1 VAPPNRT
8 ARVAVLGSSVQRS
21 RSKKHSAGRA
31 RSAVLRRLVLGLLVL
46 GALALLTI
54 SFRSPTSG
62 ALHDVQSAGASAL
75 RPFQIA
81 AERVARPFR
90 DAYGYFDGLASA
102 KSENEKLKKELRE
115 LRAHS
120 TANLA
125 GAQRAAELEKL
136 LRYEQGPTYPKDYR
150 PVNTSVISFPS
161 GPFAQQVAIAAGS
174 SSGIR
179 INTPVV
185 TADGLVGRVMNV
197 TSGTALVTLITDPDS
212 AVPARDLTT
221 GVGGLIRH
229 GPGNTLFFDRV
240 SKEQQVR
247 KDDVIVTQGTR
258 DRRYPDLYPYGI
270 PIGRVLSVG
279 TSDIASFLTVQVAP
293 FASLGSLD
301 SVAALVSTKPTL
313 KLP

>member
-1 VAPPNRT
+1 VARPNRT

-31 RSAVLRRLVLGLLVL
+31 RSAVLRRLVLAFLVL
-46 GALALLTI
+46 GALGLLTV

-62 ALHDVQSAGASAL
+62 VLHDVQGAGASVL

-90 DAYGYFDGLASA
+90 DAYGYFDGLAGA
-102 KSENEKLKKELRE
+102 KSENARLKKELRT

-125 GAQRAAELEKL
+125 GAQRAAELERL
-136 LRYEQGPTYPKDYR
+136 LHYEQGPTYPTDYR
-150 PVNTSVISFPS
+150 PVNTSVISFPTGS
-161 GPFAQQVAIAAGS
+161 FAQQVAIAAGS
-174 SSGIR
+174 SSGIGL
-179 INTPVV
+179 NTPVV
-185 TADGLVGRVMNV
+185 SADGLVGRATNV
-197 TSGTALVTLITDPDS
+197 ASSTAVVTLITDPDS
-212 AVPARDLTT
+212 AVAARDLTT
-221 GVGGLIRH
+221 GVSGLIRH
-229 GPGNTLFFDRV
+229 GQGSTLIFDRV
-240 SKEQQVR
+240 SKEQVV
-247 KDDVIVTQGTR
+247 KKGDVIVTQGTR

-279 TSDIASFLTVQVAP
+279 TSDIASYLTVQVAP

-301 SVAALVSTKPTL
+301 SVAALVATKRPPS
-313 KLP
+313 LP